1 MTFNFDVAKCE
12 NVSWFSFCFY
22 LSGKLSPIES
32 CVICVYGPLCYCW
45 IFISLFLEIA
55 IRASR
60 LQSVHISGGGGG
72 GGGAFQKTQLS
83 SQIEKLLKYT
93 SFNVWARYFVWNF
106 KGYLWN
112 STQNILPIH
121 WKIQLVHNVEI
132 LRACRFK
139 SSYMLLKHPEDMMCS
154 KQALWISNYIPQDT
168 MGTIIYP
175 CSRYVLV
182 MHKSIYV
189 DMWEVTRPW
198 GHGHIRMMV
207 KLCNVWAL

>member
-1 MTFNFDVAKCE
+1 MCVWSRMLLLNFYFTILGNCHEGIQAP
-12 NVSWFSFCFY
+12 VS
-22 LSGKLSPIES
+22 
-32 CVICVYGPLCYCW
+32 
-45 IFISLFLEIA
+45 A
-55 IRASR
+55 
-60 LQSVHISGGGGG
+60 HIW
-72 GGGAFQKTQLS
+72 GAFQKTPLS
-83 SQIEKLLKYT
+83 SRIEKLLKYM

-121 WKIQLVHNVEI
+121 WKIQFVHNVEI

-175 CSRYVLV
+175 CSRYVLA

-207 KLCNVWAL
+207 KLCNVLGFVTTLYVSQFQVRASPASRTLKF